1 MCCVHAVHMHGH
13 ACACLS
19 QAKLHGSATVDPLR
33 LSPVSDAVSQPALP
47 HPSSVARSKP
57 RQAAKP
63 VARKLPAAAAAAVE
77 EEGGMLPLPTPLAAT
92 VAERW
97 PSELVEWDGPL
108 QRAQRAVAEAVGIMA
123 RPVLELGR
131 ALLDAAPRAT
141 QAPT

>member
-1 MCCVHAVHMHGH
+1 MWHIRGYAHTHTR
-13 ACACLS
+13 S
-19 QAKLHGSATVDPLR
+19 RRITW
-33 LSPVSDAVSQPALP
+33 LSPLKALALLRGDTKFGGRVV
-47 HPSSVARSKP
+47 VAT
-57 RQAAKP
+57 
-63 VARKLPAAAAAAVE
+63 AAAAAVE